1 MNFRERRKTVV
12 SENIQFKY
20 FYGTEADM
28 FTFYRIPKL
37 LVTDEYFKGISND
50 AKILYGLML
59 DRMSLSA
66 RNGWKDEENRVFIYF
81 SIEDVME
88 LLNVGKNKAVNVMAE
103 LDGEK
108 GIGLIEKR
116 KQGQGK
122 AAIIYVK
129 SFIREEAQEFEN
141 QTSSESKAISE
152 VYISNFKDPENQTS
166 RSLESKTL
174 GVCISNP
181 NNNKYINNNLSDT
194 KSNPIISEDGKG
206 KDEIRYAKII
216 RENLEIDFLI
226 ERNLFEAELYE
237 GIYELVLETV
247 MSQAEYTVISRDRF
261 PTEFVRSRM
270 LKLNSGHIEYAVGC
284 LKANTSKVHN
294 IKKYMLAVLFNAPA
308 TISSYYQAEVNHDFP
323 QFVRNA

>member
-1 MNFRERRKTVV
+1 M
-12 SENIQFKY
+12 SDNIQFKY

-28 FTFYRIPKL
+28 FTFYKIPKL

-129 SFIREEAQEFEN
+129 SFIREKAQEFEN
-141 QTSSESKAISE
+141 QTSSENEAISE
-152 VYISNFKDPENQTS
+152 VYISNFKNPENQTS

-194 KSNPIISEDGKG
+194 KSNPIISEDRMG
-206 KDEIRYAKII
+206 KDGIGYARII

-226 ERNLFEAELYE
+226 EREPFEAELYE
-237 GIYELVLETV
+237 GIYDLILETV
-247 MSQAEYTVISRDRF
+247 MSQAEYTVIASDRF

-270 LKLNSGHIEYAVGC
+270 LKLNAGHIEYAVGC

-323 QFVRNA
+323 QFAVGK